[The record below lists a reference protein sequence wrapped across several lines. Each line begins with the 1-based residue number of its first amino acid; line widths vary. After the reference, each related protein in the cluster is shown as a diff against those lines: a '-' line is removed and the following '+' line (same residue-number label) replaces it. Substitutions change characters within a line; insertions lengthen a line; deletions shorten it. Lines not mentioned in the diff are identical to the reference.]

1 MKILQGMLAGL
12 FTCRILF
19 QYNVSLLDTIYDLP
33 PQPPPPPPPPL
44 ASKLEVLSVRRIVN
58 MPSFLRLD
66 FAMYIK
72 VNFPQDPE

>member
-33 PQPPPPPPPPL
+33 PPLPPL
-44 ASKLEVLSVRRIVN
+44 ASKLELLSVRRIVN

-72 VNFPQDPE
+72 VNFPQDPK

>member
-1 MKILQGMLAGL
+1 MRILQGMLAGL

-33 PQPPPPPPPPL
+33 PPPPL
-44 ASKLEVLSVRRIVN
+44 ASKLELLSVRRIVN

-72 VNFPQDPE
+72 VNFPQDPK

>member
-1 MKILQGMLAGL
+1 MRILQGMLAGL

-33 PQPPPPPPPPL
+33 PPPL

-66 FAMYIK
+66 LAMYIK

>member
-1 MKILQGMLAGL
+1 MRILQGMLAGL

-19 QYNVSLLDTIYDLP
+19 QYNVSLLDTIYDL
-33 PQPPPPPPPPL
+33 PPL

>member
-1 MKILQGMLAGL
+1 MRILQGMLAGL

-19 QYNVSLLDTIYDLP
+19 QYNVSRLATIYDL
-33 PQPPPPPPPPL
+33 PPPPPPL
-44 ASKLEVLSVRRIVN
+44 ASKLELLSVRRIVN

-72 VNFPQDPE
+72 VNFPQDPK

>member
-33 PQPPPPPPPPL
+33 PPPPPL
-44 ASKLEVLSVRRIVN
+44 ASKLKVLSVRRIVN